1 MKKGAVAFLDI
12 LGFKGIWAT
21 KPEQEILSMLLEI
34 PKVATA
40 SYNKPDSKWPESQLP
55 EVTILSDTIIVTIES
70 ESPLS
75 LLLLCSIVFDIYIHL
90 LRQRMFAR
98 GAITWGEFTQSGPV
112 FLGPAIDDAAAWH
125 EQADWIGVIATPK
138 SSYFIDRMGNR
149 HFKNGD
155 HRIDPFIKYPVPLK
169 DGKTINLNALTW
181 PAFLQAGYKD
191 NSDLGIEKTLTGCF
205 SEQSPFGRDVHLKYE
220 NTLSFVRHCL
230 QAAI

>member
-34 PKVATA
+34 PNVATA
-40 SYNKPDSKWPESQLP
+40 RYNKPGSTWPESHLP

-70 ESPLS
+70 DSPLS
-75 LLLLCSIVFDIYIHL
+75 VLLLCNIVCDIYIHL

-98 GAITWGEFTQSGPV
+98 GAITWGDFTQSGPV

-149 HFKNGD
+149 QFKSGAQQ
-155 HRIDPFIKYPVPLK
+155 IDPFTKYLVPLK
-169 DGKTINLNALTW
+169 DGKTINLNALAW
-181 PAFLQAGYKD
+181 PTFLQTGYKD
-191 NSDLGIEKTLTGCF
+191 NPDQGIEKTLIGCF
-205 SEQSPFGRDVHLKYE
+205 SEQAPFGRDVHRKYE